1 MKVNEKWGCGM
12 KLNSQIAQALHKRF
26 NKGLKTKDAIGISL
40 ALHLLAGMAMTWFFV
55 GTIVVTTPHAESS
68 IEFDLIS
75 ENANINSA
83 DQSDGQKLGKS
94 SIAAKNAHG
103 SAKNILDRQ
112 AVLMASMGD
121 LIALKETFS
130 FTLQQISSNST
141 GFSPL
146 EGKIPDTTFYG
157 VGQENQN
164 GTGRGGFT
172 FRVCAPSPHY

>member
-1 MKVNEKWGCGM
+1 M
-12 KLNSQIAQALHKRF
+12 KLNSKIAQAIHRYF
-26 NKGLKTKDAIGISL
+26 NSGLKTKDAIGISVT
-40 ALHLLAGMAMTWFFV
+40 LHLIAGMAMTWFFV
-55 GTIVVTTPHAESS
+55 GTIVMTTPHAESS

-83 DQSDGQKLGKS
+83 DQSDGQKLGRS
-94 SIAAKNAHG
+94 SMATKNAHG
-103 SAKNILDRQ
+103 SARNILDRQ

-121 LIALKETFS
+121 LSALKETFS
-130 FTLQQISSNST
+130 FAMQQISSDST

-146 EGKIPDTTFYG
+146 QGKVPDTSFYG

-172 FRVCAPSPHY
+172 FGVCAPSPRY

>member
-1 MKVNEKWGCGM
+1 
-12 KLNSQIAQALHKRF
+12 
-26 NKGLKTKDAIGISL
+26 
-40 ALHLLAGMAMTWFFV
+40 MTWFFV

-130 FTLQQISSNST
+130 FTMQQISSNST

-146 EGKIPDTTFYG
+146 EGKIPNTTFYG

-172 FRVCAPSPHY
+172 FRVCAPSPRY

>member
-1 MKVNEKWGCGM
+1 M
-12 KLNSQIAQALHKRF
+12 KLNSKIAQVIHERF
-26 NKGLKTKDAIGISL
+26 NNGLQTKDAIGISVT
-40 ALHLLAGMAMTWFFV
+40 LHLIAGMAMTWFFV
-55 GTIVVTTPHAESS
+55 GTIVMTTPHAES

-83 DQSDGQKLGKS
+83 DQSDGQKLGRS
-94 SIAAKNAHG
+94 SMAAKNTHG

-121 LIALKETFS
+121 LSALKETFS
-130 FTLQQISSNST
+130 FAMQQISSDST

-146 EGKIPDTTFYG
+146 KGKVPDTSFYG

-164 GTGRGGFT
+164 GTGRGGFI
-172 FRVCAPSPHY
+172 FGVCALKPRY